1 MARETVSPLTI
12 NARQLAAMRY
22 AERQLNRGQAVLAG
36 LRAVTAGDSDAQQIV
51 DVAGDLIEDALNAL
65 ADHTFEEVAHG

>member
-1 MARETVSPLTI
+1 MATETVSPST
-12 NARQLAAMRY
+12 AKAGPRAAMRY
-22 AERQLNRGQAVLAG
+22 TERKLNQVQALLAG

-65 ADHTFEEVAHG
+65 VDHTFEEVAHG